1 MNKRKQMLLDSAL
14 VLFEKHGVTS
24 TSIQMILDES
34 GVSKG
39 TFYKFFSSKDDCI
52 LAILEQRVQE
62 DMMIRK
68 SLESQSYASDF
79 DLLVDQIMMP
89 MILPEK
95 QRVVEIFWTGF
106 YSGKCD
112 VANLTRMQL
121 NWLSER
127 LVQVF
132 GEELKP
138 FAFEGAIFCF
148 GMVHQISNTWR
159 NFHLDQPDWSHLV
172 PKVLNYIEILLRS
185 MLERQEHIIDFPS
198 LSMIA
203 PDSKDI
209 ALDKNSL
216 IAGLQKFSYSI
227 LQSEVS
233 IKAKELTKG
242 LLCLV
247 EQKEI
252 NISMLEVTLQAF
264 QTEFESGS
272 LQGEAGRI
280 VKNCRSY
287 LEQIRS
293 VPMGSMK

>member
-14 VLFEKHGVTS
+14 VLFEKYGVTN

-39 TFYKFFSSKDDCI
+39 TFYKFFGSKDDCI

-68 SLESQSYASDF
+68 DLESQSYASDF
-79 DLLVDQIMMP
+79 DLLVDQIMVP

-95 QRVVEIFWTGF
+95 KLVVELFWTGF
-106 YSGKCD
+106 YSGECD
-112 VANLTRMQL
+112 LEHLTRMQI

-138 FAFEGAIFCF
+138 FAYEGAIFGF
-148 GMVHQISNTWR
+148 GMIHQISNMWR
-159 NFHLDQPDWSHLV
+159 NFHLDQPDWKHLV
-172 PKVLNYIEILLRS
+172 PKILNYIEILLRA

-203 PDSKDI
+203 PDSKELM
-209 ALDKNSL
+209 LDKNNL
-216 IAGLQKFSYSI
+216 IAGLQKFSHSI
-227 LQSEVS
+227 LQLQVP

-242 LLCLV
+242 LLVLV

-264 QTEFESGS
+264 QTEFESSS
-272 LQGEAGRI
+272 LQCEANRI
-280 VKNCRSY
+280 VKDCRSY
-287 LEQIRS
+287 LEQFRQILMERTS
-293 VPMGSMK
+293 

>member
-14 VLFEKHGVTS
+14 MLFEKHGVTS

-95 QRVVEIFWTGF
+95 QRVVELFWTGF

-216 IAGLQKFSYSI
+216 IAGLQKFSYAI

-233 IKAKELTKG
+233 MKAKELTKG

-264 QTEFESGS
+264 QTEFESSS
-272 LQGEAGRI
+272 LQGEADRI

>member
-39 TFYKFFSSKDDCI
+39 TFYKFFGSKDECI
-52 LAILEQRVQE
+52 LAILEQRAQE
-62 DMMIRK
+62 DMKIRK
-68 SLESQSYASDF
+68 DLESQSYASDF

-95 QRVVEIFWTGF
+95 QRVVELFWTGF
-106 YSGKCD
+106 YSEDCD
-112 VANLTRMQL
+112 LENLTRMQL

-132 GEELKP
+132 GEELEP

-159 NFHLDQPDWSHLV
+159 NFHLDQPDWNHLV
-172 PKVLNYIEILLRS
+172 PKVLNYIGILLRS

-203 PDSKDI
+203 PDSKEI
-209 ALDKNSL
+209 ALDKNNL
-216 IAGLQKFSYSI
+216 IAGLQKFSHSI

-242 LLCLV
+242 LLYLV

-264 QTEFESGS
+264 QMELESGS
-272 LQGEAGRI
+272 LQFEASRI
-280 VKNCRSY
+280 VNDCRSY
-287 LEQIRS
+287 LEQIRR
-293 VPMGSMK
+293 VPMDTK

>member
-1 MNKRKQMLLDSAL
+1 MNKRKQILLDSAL
-14 VLFEKHGVTS
+14 VLFGKHGVTN

-39 TFYKFFSSKDDCI
+39 TFYKFFGSKDDCI

-68 SLESQSYASDF
+68 DLESQSYASDF
-79 DLLVDQIMMP
+79 DLLVDQIMVP

-95 QRVVEIFWTGF
+95 KLVVELFWTGF
-106 YSGKCD
+106 YSGECD
-112 VANLTRMQL
+112 LKNLTRMQL

-132 GEELKP
+132 GKELKP
-138 FAFEGAIFCF
+138 FAYEGAIFGF
-148 GMVHQISNTWR
+148 GMIHQISNMWR
-159 NFHLDQPDWSHLV
+159 NFHLDQPDWNHLV
-172 PKVLNYIEILLRS
+172 PKILNYIEILLRS

-198 LSMIA
+198 LLMIA
-203 PDSKDI
+203 PDSKEI
-209 ALDKNSL
+209 VLDKNNL
-216 IAGLQKFSYSI
+216 IAGLQKFSHSI
-227 LQSEVS
+227 LQLEVP

-242 LLCLV
+242 LLVLV

-264 QTEFESGS
+264 QTEFESSS
-272 LQGEAGRI
+272 LQCEANRI
-280 VKNCRSY
+280 VKDCRSY
-287 LEQIRS
+287 LEQFRQILMERTS
-293 VPMGSMK
+293 